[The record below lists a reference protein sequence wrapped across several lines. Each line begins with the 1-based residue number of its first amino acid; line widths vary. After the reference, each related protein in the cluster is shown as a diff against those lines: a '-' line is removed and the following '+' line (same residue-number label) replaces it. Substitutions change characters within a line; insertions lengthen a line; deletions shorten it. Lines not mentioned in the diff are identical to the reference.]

1 MPTWL
6 ILVLAILAPGG
17 VITALIE
24 RSRRENNRDHQKN
37 ADLLQ
42 TIDRKVD
49 GVTERMDDHISW
61 HLARTDR
68 FQ

>member
-61 HLARTDR
+61 HLDRTDR